1 VFGLFQENRGASG
14 FVNFRYFYVYQHEIP
29 GRYAVQREEGDR
41 QRDIGICRCGSGH
54 VDSNGHAD
62 KSGKQQRTGRGDV
75 IGINTQNPVDT
86 PQHYKVAE
94 SRDTIRYVNVLKN
107 SRASLKVDSDQ
118 TPE

>member
-29 GRYAVQREEGDR
+29 GRYTVQREEGDR

-75 IGINTQNPVDT
+75 IGITRKTQSTHLNIIKLPNRGIPFAMST
-86 PQHYKVAE
+86 
-94 SRDTIRYVNVLKN
+94 S
-107 SRASLKVDSDQ
+107 
-118 TPE
+118 